1 MKKKILLGL
10 ALIFTMLSLSSCS
23 ALVNFLNTTDRTLQ
37 DFDRLLQNGEGCY
50 RKLQRTFGC
59 EQTNQDTTA
68 VEKADYYYYTARP

>member
-1 MKKKILLGL
+1 MKKILLFF
-10 ALIFTMLSLSSCS
+10 ALILTMLSLSSCS

-37 DFDRLLQNGEGCY
+37 DFDHLLQNGEANY

-59 EQTNQDTTA
+59 EQTNKDTTA